1 MSDELTPWERRFRI
15 ETWAE
20 YAVGLSIIVLRIL
33 QVDDYIALQTIIW
46 YTLLVVA
53 INRIVFG
60 GGSNFMTPEEE
71 AALTPEIK
79 AERVKGSKWVLVS
92 EQAMIMSV
100 WSCKAVMLILY
111 RTLTNGLKQE
121 RWINAVA
128 VYVAC
133 GWVATEI
140 TCFSACRPFSGY
152 WSVPAVST
160 QCWSYW
166 NFEYVEG
173 VFNISADIFMLIIAI
188 PVVSKVKL
196 PWLQKAPLLGVF
208 GLGIFVIA
216 AAILTK
222 LYCFVPALLS
232 YEYLAWYMREVTV
245 SIVGK
250 SPISPCFRSA
260 MADTFFTAVT
270 MLPVVWS
277 LLRDLFPVLR
287 NWGYKTN
294 TGSQNTN
301 SHGYDT
307 SALASSKLR
316 SRVRTSLDDLRP
328 SDSEEQ
334 LNLTTLEINKHVMV
348 SVEEDFGRTNDSAM
362 KGSQRTMVYSG
373 PEGKRSSTRAVAVSE
388 RTVNS

>member
-1 MSDELTPWERRFRI
+1 MGDNLTPWEQRFRI
-15 ETWAE
+15 ETWVE
-20 YAVGLSIIVLRIL
+20 L
-33 QVDDYIALQTIIW
+33 QVDDYIALQTIVW
-46 YTLLVVA
+46 YTLLVIA

-79 AERVKGSKWVLVS
+79 AERVRGSN
-92 EQAMIMSV
+92 
-100 WSCKAVMLILY
+100 
-111 RTLTNGLKQE
+111 NGLKQE

-140 TCFSACRPFSGY
+140 TYFSACRPFSGY

-245 SIVGK
+245 
-250 SPISPCFRSA
+250 R
-260 MADTFFTAVT
+260 
-270 MLPVVWS
+270 
-277 LLRDLFPVLR
+277 
-287 NWGYKTN
+287 
-294 TGSQNTN
+294 
-301 SHGYDT
+301 
-307 SALASSKLR
+307 
-316 SRVRTSLDDLRP
+316 
-328 SDSEEQ
+328 
-334 LNLTTLEINKHVMV
+334 
-348 SVEEDFGRTNDSAM
+348 
-362 KGSQRTMVYSG
+362 
-373 PEGKRSSTRAVAVSE
+373 
-388 RTVNS
+388 